1 MATVYLNR
9 QGVANLLGVSR
20 QTVRNYRLPEPDA
33 IMDNGGGKRYDGWTE
48 TTILAWHNGR
58 NPKRLRTTAQ

>member
-33 IMDNGGGKRYDGWTE
+33 TIDNGGGKRYDGWTE
-48 TTILAWHNGR
+48 TTILNWHNGR
-58 NPKRLRTTAQ
+58 NPKRLRATAQ